1 MTDAKTADTVTFDRA
16 TPAHAALARL
26 VGSWEGPTKT
36 WLDPA
41 KDPSVSMTRANAS
54 SLLGGRFLE
63 LDTAGTLGD
72 KPHAGR
78 FLVGYH
84 VDGKELVGCWV
95 DSFHTGTD
103 LMACAGEHTTDGK
116 LVLRGTY
123 GAGEER
129 WGWRTTFRLADDVLE
144 IEATNVAP
152 DGTED
157 RAILTTLRRIS
168 A

>member
-1 MTDAKTADTVTFDRA
+1 MTDASTAPTTPFDRS
-16 TPAHAALARL
+16 TPAHAALARVIETAGSFAGSIQVL
-26 VGSWEGPTKT
+26 VGPSHV
-36 WLDPA
+36 PA
-41 KDPSVSMTRANAS
+41 RRATAAQI
-54 SLLGGRFLE
+54 LGGRFLE
-63 LDTAGTLGD
+63 LDTAGTLAD

-103 LMACAGEHTTDGK
+103 LMACAGEHTADGK
-116 LVLRGTY
+116 LVLRGSY

-129 WGWRTTFRLADDVLE
+129 WGWRTTFKLADDILE